1 VGRGFSFTDEALANR
16 AVYDV
21 TPGEVGDVLSGT
33 GRVIRHL
40 GDDPTVVHAATRRGR
55 RLAVLNA
62 ETVDGWDVLSARPL
76 RRRGK
81 APRGSHNGLGAVTM
95 DRSDAV
101 KRFHDDELAEPISEG
116 EPAELPTPGEEQP
129 MVSRSV
135 RLPVATYARVRAA
148 AEARRIGV
156 TTLMRQWIE
165 AGLADLDD
173 SATVSLADLRRAL
186 ATLPRSA

>member
-1 VGRGFSFTDEALANR
+1 
-16 AVYDV
+16 
-21 TPGEVGDVLSGT
+21 
-33 GRVIRHL
+33 
-40 GDDPTVVHAATRRGR
+40 
-55 RLAVLNA
+55 
-62 ETVDGWDVLSARPL
+62 
-76 RRRGK
+76 
-81 APRGSHNGLGAVTM
+81 M

-101 KRFHDDELAEPISEG
+101 KRFHEDEMAELISEG
-116 EPAELPTPGEEQP
+116 ERAELPTPGDEQP

-135 RLPVATYARVRAA
+135 RLPVATYERVRAA
-148 AEARRIGV
+148 AEARGIGV